1 MASAG
6 QRRSTGER
14 RPPSARRCRRRC
26 SKATEEL
33 LSEGASFADL
43 GIERI
48 ATRAGISRTAFYF
61 YFADKRELLMRLTED
76 VTELLLEQADIWWS
90 GAGDPE
96 AQLRVALTNIA
107 GLYDEH
113 AVLLRA
119 VVEVSTYD
127 EEVAQF
133 WRALIGQF
141 VDATERRIEHERAD
155 GRSTC
160 PDPGATAFALTWM
173 IERTFYQELVQSE
186 RVAATS
192 SRRSPGSGC
201 GRLRLTGALDVLG
214 TTASNCPVS
223 SFSVTS
229 DSISASADAG
239 RWRAGALRAGA

>member
-1 MASAG
+1 MASA
-6 QRRSTGER
+6 QRRSGTTTAKRAAVQAAVLE
-14 RPPSARRCRRRC
+14 
-26 SKATEEL
+26 ATEEL
-33 LSEGASFADL
+33 LSEGASYADL

-90 GAGDPE
+90 GDGDP
-96 AQLRVALTNIA
+96 AVQLRVALTNIA

-133 WRALIGQF
+133 WRGLIGQF
-141 VDATERRIEHERAD
+141 VEATERRIERERAD

-160 PDPGATAFALTWM
+160 PRPGATAFALTWM
-173 IERTFYQELVQSE
+173 VERTYYQQLVQSE
-186 RVAATS
+186 RV
-192 SRRSPGSGC
+192 RRDDAVEA
-201 GRLRLTGALDVLG
+201 LTEIWIRTIYA
-214 TTASNCPVS
+214 
-223 SFSVTS
+223 
-229 DSISASADAG
+229 
-239 RWRAGALRAGA
+239 

>member
-1 MASAG
+1 MASA
-6 QRRSTGER
+6 QRRSGTTTAKRAAVQAAVLE
-14 RPPSARRCRRRC
+14 
-26 SKATEEL
+26 ATEEL
-33 LSEGASFADL
+33 LSEGASYADL

-90 GAGDPE
+90 GDGDPT

-133 WRALIGQF
+133 WRGLIGQF
-141 VDATERRIEHERAD
+141 VEATERRIELERAG

-173 IERTFYQELVQSE
+173 VERTYYQQLVQSE
-186 RVAATS
+186 RIRRDAAVEA
-192 SRRSPGSGC
+192 
-201 GRLRLTGALDVLG
+201 LTEIWIRTIYA
-214 TTASNCPVS
+214 
-223 SFSVTS
+223 
-229 DSISASADAG
+229 
-239 RWRAGALRAGA
+239 